1 MNRQTWGVVAR
12 LVAFAGAAGVAVGAW
27 LPWLMVRPG
36 YQGPVPA
43 IHLAGM
49 DTGLAGLDWLA
60 LAAAAIALLGVLP
73 VELMPVSIPLLGG
86 SRAAIVTTIAGGF
99 IAALTVY
106 YLLSSGFLGVFV
118 PASGFY
124 LTALGG
130 VHISMGGALRL
141 YAIGG

>member
-1 MNRQTWGVVAR
+1 MSRQTWSVVAR
-12 LVAFAGAAGVAVGAW
+12 LVAFAGAGGVAVGTW

-49 DTGLAGLDWLA
+49 ETGIAGLDWLA
-60 LAAAAIALLGVLP
+60 LTAAAVALLGVLP
-73 VELMPVSIPLLGG
+73 VELMPVSVPLLGG
-86 SRAAIVTTIAGGF
+86 ARAAVVTTVAGGF
-99 IAALTVY
+99 VAVLTVY
-106 YLLSSGFLGVFV
+106 YLLSSGFLGTFV
-118 PASGFY
+118 PAAGFY

-130 VHISMGGALRL
+130 VHLSMGGALRL